1 LRFFAPENANAK
13 ENFHRINSAAAK
25 QMLVYHH
32 AYFPYPNLDHT
43 NLLKE
48 IRNLGN
54 YPSNLRKVTV
64 SNGNGSGAGLQLV
77 DYSRLVY
84 WRYRNWKVDIDG
96 HTWAVPSG
104 FWRKIFQ
111 GLFNIIGPHYKSQK
125 ISVKTQYAY
134 DNCPGGTT
142 ATNGT
147 IVSKVPNKYTPK
159 KYTKNP
165 NHSFIP
171 LISALDLN
179 TTDLNYNVASD
190 PYILQKTPFD
200 EVYFASENEEHVH
213 VSQKTFVDMLNE
225 ITDFNLPPLS
235 VSISGPSVLYAD
247 GAMADSESSE
257 KEVEDGDIHI
267 NRPPPSASGTW
278 TANASGGNGSY
289 TYQWYVKSSWGSIW
303 YKLYGETSKKLT
315 KTIYRTTTFKV
326 KVKFG
331 SETKEA
337 TKYVQFVGGGE
348 PPIPLDVDALTMNNH
363 PNPFNPRTTI
373 RFSVGKETPVQLT
386 VYNIMGQKIKTL
398 INGIVSKGEHQAV
411 WNGKNQTGT
420 AVASGI
426 YIYELKAAHKRLLKK
441 MIFAK

>member
-1 LRFFAPENANAK
+1 
-13 ENFHRINSAAAK
+13 
-25 QMLVYHH
+25 M
-32 AYFPYPNLDHT
+32 
-43 NLLKE
+43 
-48 IRNLGN
+48 
-54 YPSNLRKVTV
+54 
-64 SNGNGSGAGLQLV
+64 
-77 DYSRLVY
+77 
-84 WRYRNWKVDIDG
+84 
-96 HTWAVPSG
+96 
-104 FWRKIFQ
+104 
-111 GLFNIIGPHYKSQK
+111 
-125 ISVKTQYAY
+125 
-134 DNCPGGTT
+134 
-142 ATNGT
+142 
-147 IVSKVPNKYTPK
+147 
-159 KYTKNP
+159 
-165 NHSFIP
+165 
-171 LISALDLN
+171 DLN

-247 GAMADSESSE
+247 GAMADSESSK

-315 KTIYRTTTFKV
+315 KTIYGTTTFKV
-326 KVKFG
+326 KVKSG

-337 TKYVQFVGGGE
+337 TKYVRFVGGGE

-411 WNGKNQTGT
+411 WNGKNQMGT
-420 AVASGI
+420 TVASGL